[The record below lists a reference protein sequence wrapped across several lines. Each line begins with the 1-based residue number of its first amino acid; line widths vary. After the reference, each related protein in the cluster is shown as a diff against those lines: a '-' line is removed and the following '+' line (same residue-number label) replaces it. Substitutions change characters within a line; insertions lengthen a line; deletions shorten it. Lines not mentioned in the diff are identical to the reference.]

1 MLNVCVQSTLA
12 RDGEQLH
19 EISCEYEKLRAARK
33 FSTYSQLE
41 ARSSKLFIPL
51 FSAPM
56 FELLATTEL
65 GRRGRIHTMHGVIE
79 TPVFFPVGTG
89 GAMRGILLDDLTTLG
104 SDVLLCNTY
113 HLHLQ
118 PGEDVVEEAGGLH
131 KFIGWNGPILTDSG
145 GFQVFSLEG
154 IRKMKVHG
162 VEFQSHID
170 GSKHFLGPEEAMKI
184 QHKLGSDIIMC
195 FDECP
200 PSTAPRA
207 KQEDAVDRTL
217 RWAAE
222 CKKHH
227 VDLLTRLL
235 VDSNKQINEETNK
248 PLLFGIVQGGLEQDL
263 RKKCAEELIAIG
275 FDGYAVGGLAVGET
289 EKEMYDVLDYVCP
302 FLPEDKPRYL
312 MGVGKMHQHR
322 EAVKR
327 GIDMFDCVLPMREAR
342 HGQLYISDGSVIRI
356 RNAQYIHDHSPIDP
370 NSPSMLSRKHSRSY
384 LAHLTRAGER
394 SAEAIACMQNLG
406 VTLHAIKQL
415 REEIEHS

>member
-1 MLNVCVQSTLA
+1 
-12 RDGEQLH
+12 
-19 EISCEYEKLRAARK
+19 
-33 FSTYSQLE
+33 
-41 ARSSKLFIPL
+41 
-51 FSAPM
+51 M
-56 FELLATTEL
+56 FELIKTTPL
-65 GRRGRIHTMHGVIE
+65 GRRGRIHTMHGIIE

-104 SDVLLCNTY
+104 SNVLLCNTY

-118 PGEDVVEEAGGLH
+118 PGEDIVEEAGGLH

-145 GFQVFSLEG
+145 GFQVFSLSG
-154 IRKMKVHG
+154 IRKMKEHG

-170 GSKHFLGPEEAMKI
+170 GSKHFLGPEEAMTI

-200 PSTAPRA
+200 PSTAPRK
-207 KQEDAVDRTL
+207 KQIEAVDRTI
-217 RWAAE
+217 RWAKE

-227 VDLLTRLL
+227 EKLSATSYELREKSGARSSPLAAVR
-235 VDSNKQINEETNK
+235 

-263 RKKCAEELIAIG
+263 RKKCAEELITIG

-302 FLPEDKPRYL
+302 VLPEDKPRYL

-342 HGQLYISDGSVIRI
+342 HGKLYLSDGTDIRI
-356 RNAQYIHDHSPIDP
+356 RNAQYMHDHSVIDAG
-370 NSPSMLSRKHSRSY
+370 SPSKLSRTLSKSY
-384 LAHLTRAGER
+384 LTHLVRAGER
-394 SAEAIACMQNLG
+394 SAETISCLQNLG
-406 VTLHAIKQL
+406 VTLQAINRL
-415 REEIEHS
+415 REDIERQ

>member
-1 MLNVCVQSTLA
+1 
-12 RDGEQLH
+12 
-19 EISCEYEKLRAARK
+19 
-33 FSTYSQLE
+33 
-41 ARSSKLFIPL
+41 
-51 FSAPM
+51 
-56 FELLATTEL
+56 
-65 GRRGRIHTMHGVIE
+65 
-79 TPVFFPVGTG
+79 
-89 GAMRGILLDDLTTLG
+89 MRGILLDDLKTLG

-131 KFIGWNGPILTDSG
+131 KFIGWDGSILTDSG

-154 IRKMKVHG
+154 MRKMHEHG

-170 GSKHFLGPEEAMKI
+170 GSKHFLGPEEAMCI

-207 KQEDAVDRTL
+207 KQTEAVDRTI
-217 RWAAE
+217 RWARE
-222 CKKHH
+222 CKKWHDELKTQKIQKKNSSESSGPS
-227 VDLLTRLL
+227 VPY
-235 VDSNKQINEETNK
+235 

-289 EKEMYDVLDYVCP
+289 EKEMYDVLGYVCP
-302 FLPEDKPRYL
+302 VLPEDKPRYL
-312 MGVGKMHQHR
+312 MGVGRPSQHR

-342 HGQLYISDGSVIRI
+342 HGKIYLSNGSDIRI
-356 RNAQYIHDHSPIDP
+356 RNAEYIHDHAVIDAH
-370 NSPSMLSRKHSRSY
+370 SPSALSRKLSRSY
-384 LAHLTRAGER
+384 LAHLVRAGER

-406 VTLHAIKQL
+406 VTLEAMKRL
-415 REEIEHS
+415 REEIERH